1 MLCGY
6 EGLKKA
12 IGDTIWNQYC
22 GILPQLQ
29 HKVSR
34 CKNHKVSRCKNK
46 NLSGL
51 HVMWFALTLFAS
63 RKHAVASDKQLVPA
77 SAPRLV

>member
-6 EGLKKA
+6 EGFKKVV
-12 IGDTIWNQYC
+12 GDTIWNQCC

-34 CKNHKVSRCKNK
+34 CKNHKVSRCKNHKVSRCK
-46 NLSGL
+46 NYKVSRCKIYILSGL
-51 HVMWFALTLFAS
+51 HVMW
-63 RKHAVASDKQLVPA
+63 V
-77 SAPRLV
+77 